1 MRYLYITIIA
11 ALIFCS
17 CSDKDLLY
25 DSNDTLISFVSSD
38 SIDYSFSFEPVDYTE
53 HEIKIPIEIVG
64 VPVNYDREYNVVVDD
79 DASTALESEYEIIN
93 ENFVIA
99 ANKMSDTLVIKLIK
113 SDRINN
119 ETVKVK
125 LDLLSTSDFGTPP
138 VEKTSMVVNFT
149 NKLNKPSWWDSWAP
163 IFGDFS
169 QIKYKLWINY
179 YKEGQDLNGYYWDNM
194 PYYFISDSFM
204 RFLFPVTFIFVDELK
219 KYLQEN
225 EVYDDE
231 GNRVLIP

>member
-64 VPVNYDREYNVVVDD
+64 VSVPYDRNYNVEIDD
-79 DASTALESEYEIIN
+79 EASTALESEYEIMN
-93 ENFVIA
+93 EDFVIR
-99 ANKMSDTLVIKLIK
+99 ANTLSDTLIVKLIK
-113 SDRINN
+113 TDRINK
-119 ETVKVK
+119 ETIKVK
-125 LDLLSTSDFGTPP
+125 FDLLSSSDFGVPP
-138 VEKTSMVVNFT
+138 IEKTSKIVSFT
-149 NKLNKPSWWDSWAP
+149 NKLNKPFWWDAWAVV
-163 IFGDFS
+163 FGDFS

-194 PYYFISDSFM
+194 PVFFINDFFM
-204 RFLFPVTFIFVDELK
+204 KFLYPVTFIFVDELK
-219 KYLQEN
+219 NYLLDN
-225 EVYDDE
+225 EVFDE
-231 GNRVLIP
+231 DGNRVLMP